1 MRVVFLGTPE
11 FAVPA
16 LQKLLDQSY
25 EICGVFT
32 QPDRP
37 SGRGQKPQ
45 PSPVKILAQA
55 KGIPVFQPEKIR
67 REENHAIFADLRPD
81 FIVTAAYGQILPG
94 WLLQSARLAPVNI
107 HGSLLPRYRGA
118 APIPWAILNG
128 EEVTGITTMIM
139 QESLDSGPILLQQE
153 VPIPVDKTAGEL
165 TADLAIVAAD
175 LLVRTLEGLER
186 KTIRPVEQDESLV
199 TWAPPIT
206 QVMARIS
213 WGKSAREIHNQVRAM
228 NPWPGA
234 HTVFRGERLQI
245 WRSLPENRDSDSQN
259 QPGMLV
265 GFSSDGIQV
274 QCGEGTML
282 NVLELQKP
290 GRSRI
295 SGREFA
301 NGVRLRP
308 GDVIFQPQVNGGYS
322 AKPQ

>member
-1 MRVVFLGTPE
+1 MRIVFLGTPE

-16 LQKLLDQSY
+16 LQKLLDHSY

-37 SGRGQKPQ
+37 SGRGQRPQ
-45 PSPVKILAQA
+45 PSPVKLLSQA

-67 REENHAIFADLRPD
+67 REENRAVFAELRPD

-118 APIPWAILNG
+118 APIPWAILKG

-165 TADLAIVAAD
+165 AADLAIVAAD
-175 LLVRTLEGLER
+175 LLIRTLDGLEK
-186 KTIRPVEQDESLV
+186 KTITPVEQDESRV

-206 QVMARIS
+206 KEMARIS
-213 WGKSAREIHNQVRAM
+213 WEKSALEIHNKVRAM

-234 HTVFRGERLQI
+234 HTVFHGERLQI
-245 WRSLPENRDSDSQN
+245 WRSLPEIPS
-259 QPGMLV
+259 PGSKVPPGTLA
-265 GFSSDGIQV
+265 GFSGDGIRV
-274 QCGEGTML
+274 QCAEGTML

-301 NGVRLRP
+301 NGAHLRP
-308 GDVIFQPQVNGGYS
+308 GDAIFRD
-322 AKPQ
+322 